1 MSLVDYFRILIRRG
15 WILLLLALLAG
26 GSAYLLSRGQTPV
39 YTATQTVLIQPS
51 RTDLGLAEASIR
63 LLEPLA
69 VYLTSNERA
78 QDIIDSAQLDMTAGQ
93 LLGATKFDTD
103 QFRLTIKIEVESTD
117 QSLASQ
123 IARAWGQEL
132 VDYRDQRNR
141 VAQREDRVDA
151 ILPDSPVIAQVA
163 PRPTF
168 IGAAAAILGLLIGG
182 IIVFVLEYIE
192 SGIVRHRDDLERQLE
207 IPVLASIPHFDA

>member
-26 GSAYLLSRGQTPV
+26 GSAYFLSRVQTPV

-78 QDIIDSAQLDMTAGQ
+78 QEIIDNLQLDMTAGQ
-93 LLGATKFDTD
+93 LLGATKFATD

-117 QSLASQ
+117 QNLASQ

-132 VDYRDQRNR
+132 SDYRNERNQ
-141 VAQREDRVDA
+141 VARREDRVEA
-151 ILPDSPVIAQVA
+151 ILPDQPTIAQVA

-168 IGAAAAILGLLIGG
+168 VAAAAAILGLLIGG

-192 SGIVRHRDDLERQLE
+192 SGIVRRRDDLERQLE